1 MSSVTKIV
9 LAGLALPAFL
19 AACASTDTAKDSSS
33 QSSASSSQPSAS
45 ASGTQGSNP
54 SGSGMNSSS
63 AAARMP
69 SQRSV
74 YYEFDKSDIKPD
86 QRSRIEA
93 NAKYLR
99 DNPGA
104 KATVEGNCDERGSRE
119 YNLALGQRRSEGVV
133 KMMSLLGARSSQ
145 MEAVSFGSEKPKVQG
160 HDEGSWAENRRSD
173 IQYR

>member
-33 QSSASSSQPSAS
+33 QPSASSSQSSASSS
-45 ASGTQGSNP
+45 GTQSSNP
-54 SGSGMNSSS
+54 SGSGMNSS
-63 AAARMP
+63 AAAGMP

-74 YYEFDKSDIKPD
+74 YYDFDKSDIKSD

-104 KATVEGNCDERGSRE
+104 KVTVEGNCDERGSRE
-119 YNLALGQRRSEGVV
+119 YNLALGQR
-133 KMMSLLGARSSQ
+133 
-145 MEAVSFGSEKPKVQG
+145 
-160 HDEGSWAENRRSD
+160 
-173 IQYR
+173 